1 METAQEYLERC
12 LDLLKRES
20 VSETTMI
27 IMFHEYSNLIVKE
40 KHNYE
45 KSNINNNKKENPL
58 YGC

>member
-27 IMFHEYSNLIVKE
+27 IMFHEYANLIVKE

-45 KSNINNNKKENPL
+45 KSNTINNKKENPL